1 MFRVPTPRRLSLA
14 LIPAALLSLSA
25 CASPTEP
32 QVAEE
37 TVARRQTLVCI
48 AMGADGSPIFSEP
61 VGNECPAG
69 FDLQPWW

>member
-1 MFRVPTPRRLSLA
+1 MPTPRRLSLV

-32 QVAEE
+32 LVAEE
-37 TVARRQTLVCI
+37 AVVRRQNVVCI
-48 AMGADGSPIFSEP
+48 AMGADGSPVFSEP
-61 VGNECPAG
+61 TGTQCPAG